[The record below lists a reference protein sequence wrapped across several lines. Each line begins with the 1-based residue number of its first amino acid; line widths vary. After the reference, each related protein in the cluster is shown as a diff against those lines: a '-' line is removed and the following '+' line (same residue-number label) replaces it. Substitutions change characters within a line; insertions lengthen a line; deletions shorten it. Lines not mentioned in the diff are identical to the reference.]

1 MTSEWQDELVSFAT
15 NQIFLGGESVVEA
28 FLSGKILTVDEKED
42 WNTGHMTE
50 TVLIPTLV
58 TRIIDFYA
66 KRKVKVAKIE
76 WLYEMPKPYIDEWG
90 NNEIDVNKGSDS
102 EKVKEAIQTHLLN
115 RDEDSLIII
124 GLSQD
129 MDGLTPMGIW
139 SIFNQTNFEAW
150 ENEMSGLDFWGVV
163 PADLNTIG
171 AIMIGELESLPINIE
186 EPDGKKIGN
195 TIFNNYESG
204 RVRWDCYEEQKET
217 FRSYLYDS
225 GIGILGFAMK
235 VTLVSAPER
244 TVINWTE
251 FPVLLI

>member
-42 WNTGHMTE
+42 WNTGHITE
-50 TVLIPTLV
+50 TMLIPTLV

-76 WLYEMPKPYIDEWG
+76 WLYEMPKPYIDEYG
-90 NNEIDVNKGSDS
+90 NNNIDLNKESDS

-171 AIMIGELESLPINIE
+171 AIRMGELESLPINIE

-195 TIFNNYESG
+195 TIFNNYEAG
-204 RVRWDCYEEQKET
+204 LLRWDCYEEQKET
-217 FRSYLYDS
+217 FRSYLYGP
-225 GIGILGFAMK
+225 GIGMLGFAMK